1 MAGSEDTVLKAK
13 IQRASRN
20 FFNKSVK
27 MAKPSNERQ
36 ANYARWLN
44 QWDPG
49 SDEALA
55 AAEKAVAMNASS
67 ANAQVAMAE
76 VLAARGDADKAAE
89 WTQRAAK
96 GAAHHI
102 GYARLLAQ

>member
-1 MAGSEDTVLKAK
+1 
-13 IQRASRN
+13 
-20 FFNKSVK
+20 

-76 VLAARGDADKAAE
+76 VLAAETPTRPRSGHSG
-89 WTQRAAK
+89 RRRV
-96 GAAHHI
+96 
-102 GYARLLAQ
+102 RLTTSATPACSLSRRSRRCRR